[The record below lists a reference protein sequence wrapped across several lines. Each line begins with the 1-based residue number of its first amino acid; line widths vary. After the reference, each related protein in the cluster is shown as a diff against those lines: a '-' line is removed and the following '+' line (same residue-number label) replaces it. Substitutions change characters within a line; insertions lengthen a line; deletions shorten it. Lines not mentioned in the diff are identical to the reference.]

1 MSQFLDVLVVGG
13 GPTGLA
19 CAIEAIRAGL
29 KFAIVEKGCLVNSLY
44 NYPANMTFFTTRE
57 RLEIGDIPF
66 SSINVKPTRA
76 EALEYYRR
84 AADHYHLPIHF
95 DERVVSA
102 DPQDSAFRVETELG
116 SGRRRAYTSRMV
128 IGASGYYDLP
138 NYLNI
143 LGDDLANV

>member
-1 MSQFLDVLVVGG
+1 MAEVLDIIVVGA

-19 CAIEAIRAGL
+19 CGIEAVRAGL
-29 KFAIVEKGCLVNSLY
+29 TLLIVEKGCLVNSLFS
-44 NYPANMTFFTTRE
+44 YPANMTFFTTRE

-128 IGASGYYDLP
+128 IVASG
-138 NYLNI
+138 
-143 LGDDLANV
+143 

>member
-29 KFAIVEKGCLVNSLY
+29 KLAIVEKGCLVNSLY
-44 NYPANMTFFTTRE
+44 SYPANMTFFTTRE

-84 AADHYHLPIHF
+84 AADHYHLPIHY
-95 DERVVSA
+95 DERVVKLHPR
-102 DPQDSAFRVETELG
+102 DGAFAIETEIR
-116 SGRRRAYTSRMV
+116 SRPRRAYTAPKV
-128 IGASGYYDLP
+128 IVATGY
-138 NYLNI
+138 
-143 LGDDLANV
+143 

>member
-29 KFAIVEKGCLVNSLY
+29 KLAIVEKGCLVNSLY
-44 NYPANMTFFTTRE
+44 SYPANMTFFTTRE

-66 SSINVKPTRA
+66 ASINVKPTRA

-84 AADHYHLPIHF
+84 VADFYHLPVHYQ
-95 DERVVSA
+95 ERVISIRQTDLRHEPTSQGTNA
-102 DPQDSAFRVETELG
+102 APTLG
-116 SGRRRAYTSRMV
+116 AG
-128 IGASGYYDLP
+128 
-138 NYLNI
+138 
-143 LGDDLANV
+143 